1 MLILTNCNLLINEGV
16 ISTLTRIKFMN
27 NQSTKIQR
35 SAILIKCFMV
45 LVMLILAI
53 EIYETNVIDFGS
65 VAGAIG
71 ILSMLRGFLCSPSL
85 LSMPIK
91 SWLASS
97 HKISKE
103 SRFYFMLALILIV
116 VSGF

>member
-1 MLILTNCNLLINEGV
+1 M
-16 ISTLTRIKFMN
+16 
-27 NQSTKIQR
+27 
-35 SAILIKCFMV
+35 A
-45 LVMLILAI
+45 LVMLTLAI
-53 EIYETNVIDFGS
+53 NIYKASVIDFGS

-71 ILSMLRGFLCSPSL
+71 ILSMLRGFLSSPSL

-91 SWLASS
+91 SWVGSS

-103 SRFYFMLALILIV
+103 SYSYFIFSLILIV

>member
-1 MLILTNCNLLINEGV
+1 MDT
-16 ISTLTRIKFMN
+16 
-27 NQSTKIQR
+27 QSTKIQR
-35 SAILIKCFMV
+35 SAILIKCFMA
-45 LVMLILAI
+45 LVMITLSIN
-53 EIYETNVIDFGS
+53 IYETNVIDFGS

-85 LSMPIK
+85 LTMPIK
-91 SWLASS
+91 SWLGSS

-103 SRFYFMLALILIV
+103 SRFYFILALILIV

>member
-1 MLILTNCNLLINEGV
+1 M
-16 ISTLTRIKFMN
+16 
-27 NQSTKIQR
+27 
-35 SAILIKCFMV
+35 A
-45 LVMLILAI
+45 LVMLTLSIN
-53 EIYETNVIDFGS
+53 IYETSVIDFGS

-91 SWLASS
+91 DWLNSS

-103 SRFYFMLALILIV
+103 SRLYFILALVLII
-116 VSGF
+116 VSAF

>member
-1 MLILTNCNLLINEGV
+1 M
-16 ISTLTRIKFMN
+16 
-27 NQSTKIQR
+27 
-35 SAILIKCFMV
+35 A
-45 LVMLILAI
+45 LVMLTLAI
-53 EIYETNVIDFGS
+53 NIYTTNVIDFGS

-91 SWLASS
+91 IWLGAEY
-97 HKISKE
+97 KISKE
-103 SRFYFMLALILIV
+103 SYLYFISAFILIV

>member
-1 MLILTNCNLLINEGV
+1 MD
-16 ISTLTRIKFMN
+16 

-35 SAILIKCFMV
+35 SAILIKCFMA
-45 LVMLILAI
+45 LVMITLAVQF
-53 EIYETNVIDFGS
+53 YETNVIDFGS

-71 ILSMLRGFLCSPSL
+71 ILSMLRGFLSSPSL

-91 SWLASS
+91 NWLRS
-97 HKISKE
+97 KNQISKE
-103 SRFYFMLALILIV
+103 SYLYFILAFVLII

>member
-1 MLILTNCNLLINEGV
+1 MD
-16 ISTLTRIKFMN
+16 KK
-27 NQSTKIQR
+27 STKIQR
-35 SAILIKCFMV
+35 SAILIKCFMA
-45 LVMLILAI
+45 LVMLTLSIQ
-53 EIYETNVIDFGS
+53 IYETNVIDFGS

-91 SWLASS
+91 EWLNSS
-97 HKISKE
+97 NKISKE
-103 SRFYFMLALILIV
+103 SRFYFILALILIV